1 MKRSIFFQRRPM
13 FAVALIVLLAG
24 GACTPPPPAQIETVT
39 GSGNVITETRDV
51 SGFSRIEM
59 LSSGEIVVRVGDVE
73 TLTISG
79 EDNQLPLITTEAAS
93 GWLVIRHESHKS
105 LSATKPLVYTITVPR
120 LQEVKISGGGPV
132 TATGIDEDSFTATIS
147 GASNFTL
154 SGTAQTQSYTING
167 AGFVNASALI
177 GAQARVTI
185 TGMGSVEVNA
195 SDSLDVT
202 ISGSGTV
209 VYAGNPDITRN
220 ITGQGQ
226 VIAK

>member
-79 EDNQLPLITTEAAS
+79 EDNLLP
-93 GWLVIRHESHKS
+93 
-105 LSATKPLVYTITVPR
+105 PR
-120 LQEVKISGGGPV
+120 VAQV
-132 TATGIDEDSFTATIS
+132 TQRD
-147 GASNFTL
+147 
-154 SGTAQTQSYTING
+154 
-167 AGFVNASALI
+167 
-177 GAQARVTI
+177 
-185 TGMGSVEVNA
+185 
-195 SDSLDVT
+195 
-202 ISGSGTV
+202 
-209 VYAGNPDITRN
+209 
-220 ITGQGQ
+220 
-226 VIAK
+226 